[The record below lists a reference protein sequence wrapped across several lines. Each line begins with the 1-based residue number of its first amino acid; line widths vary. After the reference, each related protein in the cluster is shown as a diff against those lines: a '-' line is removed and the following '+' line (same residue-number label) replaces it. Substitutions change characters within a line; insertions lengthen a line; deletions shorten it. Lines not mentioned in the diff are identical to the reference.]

1 MKSSCGEL
9 TERVGEWPWSLVGN
23 VGFAGLLEAGLDPT
37 LDKLR
42 KSSALKPDHT
52 SRHGRLKGLLGE
64 LEIRDKENG
73 SYE

>member
-1 MKSSCGEL
+1 
-9 TERVGEWPWSLVGN
+9 VGERR
-23 VGFAGLLEAGLDPT
+23 FAGLLEAGLDAT
-37 LDKLR
+37 LNKLR

>member
-1 MKSSCGEL
+1 MAVEPRGE
-9 TERVGEWPWSLVGN
+9 RR
-23 VGFAGLLEAGLDPT
+23 FAGLLEAGLDST
-37 LDKLR
+37 LNKLR

-64 LEIRDKENG
+64 LGLRDKENG

>member
-1 MKSSCGEL
+1 MAVEPRGE
-9 TERVGEWPWSLVGN
+9 RR
-23 VGFAGLLEAGLDPT
+23 FAGLLEAGLDPT
-37 LDKLR
+37 LNKLR
-42 KSSALKPDHT
+42 KSSAPKPDHT

>member
-1 MKSSCGEL
+1 MAVEPRGE
-9 TERVGEWPWSLVGN
+9 RR
-23 VGFAGLLEAGLDPT
+23 FAGLLEAGLDST
-37 LDKLR
+37 LNKLR

-64 LEIRDKENG
+64 PGIRDKENG